1 MAEQAAPVDRL
12 CHPPVCHPLSPH
24 HGRATNINKYQQIST
39 NINKHSQISTNMAAK
54 NDPVDQPR
62 HPTLSHS
69 LSPHHGRA
77 FNKVLKKCG
86 NTHKQHQL
94 ISLAILLSVIPLF
107 LIWVERVPPLGLFK
121 LFCIRL
127 RSFSCG
133 APDLSRLTDWNNFGS
148 IVKVSQYNS
157 KCGISNLQ

>member
-1 MAEQAAPVDRL
+1 
-12 CHPPVCHPLSPH
+12 
-24 HGRATNINKYQQIST
+24 
-39 NINKHSQISTNMAAK
+39 MAAK

-77 FNKVLKKCG
+77 FNKVFKKCG

-107 LIWVERVPPLGLFK
+107 LIWVDESL
-121 LFCIRL
+121 
-127 RSFSCG
+127 
-133 APDLSRLTDWNNFGS
+133 LSDYLNYSASG
-148 IVKVSQYNS
+148 
-157 KCGISNLQ
+157 